1 MACFSFLICF
11 SRPQEIVSLTSYQE
25 SIEGD
30 LRQSTDN
37 DIDDVCHSLFI
48 IHAMSA
54 QEIKEQI
61 KWKLTI
67 VKVSFELI
75 SPIEIKTVFF
85 SKFGFT

>member
-1 MACFSFLICF
+1 MACFSLLIWF

-37 DIDDVCHSLFI
+37 DIDYVCHSLFI

-61 KWKLTI
+61 K
-67 VKVSFELI
+67 
-75 SPIEIKTVFF
+75 
-85 SKFGFT
+85 